1 LVGGHGGGIAMTEGV
16 AEGIGGAVQAI
27 GEVVNVM
34 DKVFKLVRSN
44 VVESMPQLASALPPG
59 ANPNDPSRWSG
70 WSDQP
75 QALQNNVRYTIDL
88 PLLSDTV
95 FHLGIRFNYG
105 GRVDGQSWTF
115 IKDLEAFVVV
125 DSVTLARDLDISVK
139 FASTGTPINSATT
152 VMLTGSF
159 NVTFS
164 NVIGVE
170 FTEFYGVRVFGNGA
184 AEIRAIT

>member
-1 LVGGHGGGIAMTEGV
+1 MSEGV
-16 AEGIGGAVQAI
+16 GGAVQAI

-59 ANPNDPSRWSG
+59 ANPNDPSVWSG

-75 QALQNNVRYTIDL
+75 QSLQNIVRYTIAL

-95 FHLGIRFNYG
+95 FHLGVRFNYG
-105 GRVDGQSWTF
+105 GSVGGQSWTF
-115 IKDLEAFVVV
+115 IKDLEAFVAV

-139 FASTGTPINSATT
+139 FASTGTPINSAST

-170 FTEFYGVRVFGNGA
+170 FSEFYGVKAFGNGTCQIA
-184 AEIRAIT
+184 PIT

>member
-1 LVGGHGGGIAMTEGV
+1 MTEGV
-16 AEGIGGAVQAI
+16 GGAVQAI

-59 ANPNDPSRWSG
+59 ANPNDPSHWSG

-75 QALQNNVRYTIDL
+75 QALQNTVRYTFSL
-88 PLLSDTV
+88 PGLGDTV

-115 IKDLEAFVVV
+115 IKDLEAFVVI
-125 DSVTLARDLDISVK
+125 DNVTLARDLDISVK
-139 FASTGTPINSATT
+139 FASTGTPINSVSS

-164 NVIGVE
+164 NVIGVDSSA
-170 FTEFYGVRVFGNGA
+170 FYGVRAFGNGA
-184 AEIRAIT
+184 CEIAPLT

>member
-1 LVGGHGGGIAMTEGV
+1 MTEAV
-16 AEGIGGAVQAI
+16 GGAVQAI

-59 ANPNDPSRWSG
+59 ANPNDPSIWSG

-75 QALQNNVRYTIDL
+75 RSLQNNVRYTFDIPVL
-88 PLLSDTV
+88 GDTV

-105 GRVDGQSWTF
+105 GSANGQSWTF

-125 DSVTLARDLDISVK
+125 NNVTLARSLDISVK
-139 FASTGTPINSATT
+139 FASTGTPINSAST

-159 NVTFS
+159 NVAFS
-164 NVIGVE
+164 NVIGIDRS
-170 FTEFYGVRVFGNGA
+170 EFYGVRAFGNGA
-184 AEIRAIT
+184 CEIAPIT